1 MDDGRVVFSIQ
12 GDNRDL
18 RQTLTQTTDA
28 IERESKNWD
37 RAANQ
42 SSDNMSAAFGK
53 AFNVERVKNF
63 AIQAGKALLQLGKDA
78 VEAASNLQ
86 EVQNVVDTTFGE
98 YAGKID
104 SWAKSAA
111 ANFGLTETQAKK
123 FTSTLGAMAKSAGL
137 AGPEIVTMS
146 TDLAGLAA
154 DMASFYNLDFDTA
167 FQKIRSGISGQ
178 TMPLKELGINMSEAA
193 LNAFALQQGL
203 TKTFSQMS
211 QGEQIMLRYQ
221 YIMQATSDAQG
232 DFARTSDGF
241 ANSMRLLETNIE
253 SLKTKLGEVLL
264 PVVGE
269 VVGAINDMVGELTQN
284 PNRTILDDFAEID
297 LQTSTKLAEIES
309 TATKANDLIRI
320 LEQINAFTITD
331 KGEAAYLG
339 DLAGGVNSLQ
349 NSKPRLWK
357 GLIDA
362 LDDAA
367 FSSELNATTAKN
379 IEDVADSANE
389 LSITAY
395 GNWGK
400 LGTSLSGF
408 EISDDLDSTNNMGTI
423 AADANSLD
431 STASGKWDKLK
442 SSLKDFAISDDLK
455 GSTNM
460 GTIAADANSLE
471 VTASGRWDKL
481 MVALNNTGG
490 LAGLADAG
498 TNIEAL
504 STAINSEGASTDKA
518 EAWKTLLTTLAS
530 NAGALTSLTG
540 DSAEGTKAWLETLAA
555 GANTLDP
562 ASAEGWDKLRKS
574 FEEGFTGGDSEQ
586 VLGSFF
592 GASGEYAEYL
602 AALGIESDQ
611 VADAQALWLNICRQL
626 VSVIP
631 GLSSIINTETGQ
643 VEGGTQ
649 ALRDY
654 VDAWKETEMLQAT
667 LSDIEKKRQ
676 AVYDQYGNRYELY
689 AKYLVAQ
696 AKKRAAG
703 EALTMMGMTE
713 AEENAIRARWEGQ
726 KLSSVYGTG
735 LGGLGG
741 DDERSLALWDWDQA
755 TKEADAA
762 KKAYDDYMD
771 AMAKSLEILQEEEDA
786 VKEKMGETSAETQQ
800 AAESFY
806 LTGDAATAATNAMT
820 GLGETLKAINDYY
833 DETRQAT
840 ESAVRSVVN
849 GFGSIE
855 SPAERAR
862 AEFRNLNKELADLSD
877 AEIDIKLRGDDS
889 VPTAANMLAGLNDQI
904 AYMEEYQRRLIIAR
918 QMGFSEE
925 LLGSLGDGSLESYD
939 YLGALVGT
947 INQVTGKREGGAS
960 EDQIQQIN
968 DAYAAVETGKEK
980 FTDMLTMQKLKA
992 DEVFQGLV
1000 DDADAMITSLDLS
1013 DGAQTAMESTL
1024 QGLVN
1029 GIAAKMPDLTTEVD
1043 LVLEQL
1049 ARLNSATGFNFERGH
1064 IFTSFAYTSG
1074 ILDGQH
1080 ANGLD
1085 YVPFDGYLAGLH
1097 EGESVLTEAEAR
1109 VWRNF
1114 KYGQASTSN
1123 SIDYDALGGV
1133 MRDNISAGGNV
1144 YLDGR
1149 TVGRVISASQANSF
1163 RNLERSGWQG

>member
-12 GDNRDL
+12 GDNREL
-18 RQTLTQTTDA
+18 RTTLQETTDA
-28 IERESKNWD
+28 IQRESRNWD

-98 YAGKID
+98 DASKINA
-104 SWAKSAA
+104 WAKDAA
-111 ANFGLTETQAKK
+111 SNFGLTETQAKK

-221 YIMQATSDAQG
+221 YLMQATADAQG

-264 PVVGE
+264 PVVSE
-269 VVGAINDMVGELTQN
+269 VVGAINEMVGLLTQN
-284 PNRTILDDFAEID
+284 PNRTIMDDFADID
-297 LQTSTKLAEIES
+297 LQTSTKMAEIEG

-331 KGEAAYLG
+331 KGEAVYLG

-357 GLIDA
+357 GLIDT
-362 LDDAA
+362 LDDAN
-367 FSSELNATTAKN
+367 FSDELNATTAKN
-379 IEDVADSANE
+379 IEDVANGANE
-389 LSITAY
+389 LKITAY
-395 GNWGK
+395 SNWDK
-400 LGTSLSGF
+400 LKASVKDF
-408 EISDDLDSTNNMGTI
+408 EISDDLKGRNN
-423 AADANSLD
+423 L
-431 STASGKWDKLK
+431 
-442 SSLKDFAISDDLK
+442 
-455 GSTNM
+455 

-471 VTASGRWDKL
+471 ITASGRWDKL
-481 MVALNNTGG
+481 MTALNNTGG

-504 STAINSEGASTDKA
+504 SAAINSDGASTEKA
-518 EAWKTLLTTLAS
+518 QAWQTLLATLAS

-540 DSAEGTKAWLETLAA
+540 DDAKGTKEWLETLAA

-562 ASAEGWDKLRKS
+562 NSADGWEKLRKS

-611 VADAQALWLNICRQL
+611 VADAQALWLNVCRQL

-676 AVYDQYGNRYELY
+676 AVSDQYGNRYELY

-696 AKKRAAG
+696 SKKRAAG
-703 EALTMMGMTE
+703 EALTMMGMTQ
-713 AEENAIRARWEGQ
+713 AEEDAIRAMWEGQ

-735 LGGLGG
+735 LGALGG
-741 DDERSLALWDWDQA
+741 EDERSQALWDWDQA
-755 TKEADAA
+755 TKEAEDA
-762 KKAYDDYMD
+762 KNAYDDYMD
-771 AMAKSLEILQEEEDA
+771 SMAKALEILQEEEDA
-786 VKEKMGETSAETQQ
+786 VKEKMGDTSAETQQ

-806 LTGDAATAATNAMT
+806 LTGDAATAATDAMT
-820 GLGETLKAINDYY
+820 GLGEALTALNDYY
-833 DETRQAT
+833 DNARQSTETM
-840 ESAVRSVVN
+840 VRSVVQ
-849 GFGSIE
+849 GFGQIE
-855 SPAERAR
+855 SPAEKAR
-862 AEFRNLNKELADLSD
+862 AEFRNLNKELANLSD
-877 AEIDIKLRGDDS
+877 ADIDIKLRGDDS
-889 VPTAANMLAGLNDQI
+889 IPTAANMLKGLQDQI
-904 AYMEEYQRRLIIAR
+904 AYMQEYQKRIITAR
-918 QMGFSEE
+918 QMGYSEE
-925 LLGSLGDGSLESYD
+925 LLASLSDGSLESYD
-939 YLGALVGT
+939 YLGALTGAT
-947 INQVTGKREGGAS
+947 ATQVE
-960 EDQIQQIN
+960 QIN
-968 DAYAAVETGKEK
+968 EAYAAAEAGKEN
-980 FTDMLTMQKLKA
+980 FTDMLTMQRLNA
-992 DEVFQGLV
+992 DAVFQGLV
-1000 DDADAMITSLDLS
+1000 DDANQMITNLDLA
-1013 DGAQTAMESTL
+1013 DGAQNAMESTL
-1024 QGLVN
+1024 SGLVN
-1029 GIAAKMPDLTTEVD
+1029 GIAAKLPDLTTEVD
-1043 LVLEQL
+1043 LVLAQL
-1049 ARLNSATGFNFERGH
+1049 ARLDLATGFSFGKGH
-1064 IFTSFAYTSG
+1064 IYTSFLPGTG
-1074 ILDGQH
+1074 ILNG
-1080 ANGLD
+1080 ATLYSNAKGLD
-1085 YVPFDGYLAGLH
+1085 YVPFDGYLSTLH

-1133 MRDNISAGGNV
+1133 MRDNINAGGNV

-1149 TVGRVISASQANSF
+1149 TVGRVISAQQANSF